1 MNIAV
6 PTSAFTTSSAIVAAM
21 AATSCLSTAT
31 SSTAVIAGEI
41 FRCRTYDELVRGLIE
56 RRRALG
62 LTQAELDYRSSLPSG
77 YVGKLEG
84 PARPKRFGMLSLSMV
99 LAALDIELIAVPR
112 ASSKNLPKRA

>member
-6 PTSAFTTSSAIVAAM
+6 PTSAFTVASAIVSTSALAA
-21 AATSCLSTAT
+21 ATAT
-31 SSTAVIAGEI
+31 SAGEI
-41 FRCRTYDELVRGLIE
+41 FRCRTYDELVRGLID
-56 RRRALG
+56 RRRQLG

-99 LAALDIELIAVPR
+99 LAALDLELIAVERPR
-112 ASSKNLPKRA
+112 KAKPKPA